1 MLVLYQL
8 NYFTSNFESG
18 LKDKWHILIRSVN
31 YLFFCF
37 VSFILALLFFCCC
50 FCCILLSRLLT
61 PFNNLKDKFLAYLC
75 LNRSCRMWTELSFVA
90 WRRAGRFNFYWL
102 QRKSYSFKWMHQT
115 LRHTYW
121 NLHCE
126 RPIRIV
132 FTRPGHLASQ
142 SGYWFR
148 IDPLMPAY
156 TPSLFCLCPGLFRE
170 KLLFAQFHHAYRAPY
185 LAVFLT
191 QTTSD
196 ITSPPYQPA
205 PWSLLQI
212 FVTSEG
218 WQFKHYSHCGC
229 INPDRSLTFWA
240 LKTDITPNNG
250 HFCGSSIFLLAR
262 NIVEPIEDNKAEI
275 IIKKR

>member
-1 MLVLYQL
+1 MTHFNQ
-8 NYFTSNFESG
+8 ECE
-18 LKDKWHILIRSVN
+18 
-31 YLFFCF
+31 LFIFLFCF
-37 VSFILALLFFCCC
+37 FNFSTAFFCCC

-218 WQFKHYSHCGC
+218 WCNSN
-229 INPDRSLTFWA
+229 ITATVAALILTGVWPFGHSK
-240 LKTDITPNNG
+240 LILLQIMDIFVVPLY
-250 HFCGSSIFLLAR
+250 FF
-262 NIVEPIEDNKAEI
+262 
-275 IIKKR
+275 